1 MEKIFYNFGEDDT
14 IELLNNI
21 LLEGK
26 YLKTVDNPSYGY
38 EQEYYRY
45 NDKIFIITRR
55 NGEYIYIERVVY
67 RA

>member
-26 YLKTVDNPSYGY
+26 YLKTVDNPFYGY

-45 NDKIFIITRR
+45 NDNIFIITRR
-55 NGEYIYIERVVY
+55 NGEYIYIERVIY